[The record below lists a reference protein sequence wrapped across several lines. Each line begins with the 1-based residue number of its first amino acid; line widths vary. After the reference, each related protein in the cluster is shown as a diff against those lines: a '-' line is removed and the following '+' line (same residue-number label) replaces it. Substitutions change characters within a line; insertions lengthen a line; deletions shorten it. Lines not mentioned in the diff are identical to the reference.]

1 MPAQLISEQ
10 LQPLLG
16 EVSSRVVTGE
26 PLFPA
31 GFAWRGVEYTVSEVI
46 ETWKETGPC
55 THGSGERYVRKHWFR
70 IRTAGGDEM
79 KIYFERKARSA
90 RQAKQCW
97 WLYTFTPRG
106 DEPRDS

>member
-1 MPAQLISEQ
+1 MNRMPAQLISEQ

-55 THGSGERYVRKHWFR
+55 PRRKSFALLIVLR
-70 IRTAGGDEM
+70 IGYPQMQR
-79 KIYFERKARSA
+79 
-90 RQAKQCW
+90 
-97 WLYTFTPRG
+97 
-106 DEPRDS
+106 